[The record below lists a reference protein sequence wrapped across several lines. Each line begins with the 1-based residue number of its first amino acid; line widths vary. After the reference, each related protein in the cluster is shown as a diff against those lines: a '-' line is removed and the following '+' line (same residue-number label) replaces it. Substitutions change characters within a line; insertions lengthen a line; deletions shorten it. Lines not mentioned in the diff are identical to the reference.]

1 MCMSRFIFG
10 LLFGALLGMATLAG
24 VVYLRDGNVQ
34 ALRRVEVA
42 GIDLAEV
49 QRRTG
54 DVVPM
59 TRRALNNLLP
69 EPPPREVTVV
79 LNREG
84 RRLYAGPDHARLG
97 TSSVLLRNQV
107 PALDLPGYR
116 VSDRNWNRLGKC
128 IESRFEGYRVNVVE
142 DAPARGDYIN
152 VNFGGSPT
160 MLNYQETTRG
170 LAPYTGRLI
179 PNAEVFVFTHGK
191 PGLNELC
198 ETAAHEVGH
207 ALGLDHSRLCS
218 DLMSYGDCGKKTF
231 RDHEAACGEYEDRE
245 CQNGHDHQNSATRL
259 ERTVGRR
266 SQSPASV

>member
-1 MCMSRFIFG
+1 MSRFIFG

-24 VVYLRDGNVQ
+24 AVYLRDGNVQ
-34 ALRRVEVA
+34 ALRDVEVA
-42 GIDLAEV
+42 GIDLEEV

-59 TRRALNNLLP
+59 TRRAFNNLLP
-69 EPPPREVTVV
+69 EPAPREVTVV

-84 RRLYAGPDHARLG
+84 GRLYAGPDHARLG

-116 VSDRNWNRLGKC
+116 VSDRNWNRLGRC
-128 IESRFEGYRVNVVE
+128 IESRFEGFRVNVVDE
-142 DAPARGDYIN
+142 APASGDYIS

-160 MLNYQETTRG
+160 MLNYKETTRG

-191 PGLNELC
+191 PSLDELC

-218 DLMSYGDCGKKTF
+218 DLMSYGDCGKKAF
-231 RDHEAACGEYEDRE
+231 RDRTAACGEYEDRE
-245 CQNGHDHQNSATRL
+245 CQDGHEHQNSADKL
-259 ERTVGRR
+259 ERAVGRHPH
-266 SQSPASV
+266 SAPMV